1 MGKRGGLIRN
11 RIRDLREQAGGMTQ
25 QELADAVGITRQTL
39 INDIGLIMT
48 MVSAGG
54 GVALLPSYLC
64 RQACDEGR
72 LVPVLPEW
80 HGKAD
85 PIHIV
90 YPRQRCMPPRLRAF
104 VDLATLALR
113 QWLE

>member
-1 MGKRGGLIRN
+1 
-11 RIRDLREQAGGMTQ
+11 MTVS
-25 QELADAVGITRQTL
+25 LARQTL

-90 YPRQRCMPPRLRAF
+90 YPRQRFMPPRLRAF